1 MAGSGNVNGR
11 VLLLGGLVL
20 IFAVVIAGVL
30 AGDSGKDGA
39 TGAPSKW
46 QHLALSEKVSIGQV
60 RSAEGSADAETGK
73 TIVKLGQEG
82 WELVCVA
89 NFSDSGTTRK
99 TVYYF
104 KRPF

>member
-1 MAGSGNVNGR
+1 MAGFGNVGGR
-11 VLLLGGLVL
+11 ALLLVGLVFV
-20 IFAVVIAGVL
+20 FAVVAAGVL
-30 AGDSGKDGA
+30 AGDSGTDEA

-46 QHLALSEKVSIGQV
+46 QHLALSEKVGIGQV
-60 RSAEGSADAETGK
+60 RSQDGSDAELSK
-73 TIVKLGQEG
+73 TIVRLGQEG

-104 KRPF
+104 KRPL

>member
-20 IFAVVIAGVL
+20 IFAAVIAGVL
-30 AGDSGKDGA
+30 AGERGKAGA

-82 WELVCVA
+82 CELVCVA
-89 NFSDSGTTRK
+89 NFSDSGMTRK
-99 TVYYF
+99 TGYYY
-104 KRPF
+104 KLT